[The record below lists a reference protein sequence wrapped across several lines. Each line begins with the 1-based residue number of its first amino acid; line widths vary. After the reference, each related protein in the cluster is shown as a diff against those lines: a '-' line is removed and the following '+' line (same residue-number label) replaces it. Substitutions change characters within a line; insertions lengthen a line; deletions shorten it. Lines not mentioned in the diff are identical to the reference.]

1 MSYWQTDD
9 KIPISQKSISIPSQN
24 GLEYSAGQRIIF
36 EVPSGVEFI
45 QPRECYLKWDVK
57 LKLPSGKLPTKL
69 QLDETLG
76 AQSLIKDIRIYSG
89 GAGKILLEE
98 LQNYNVLT
106 NVKYTYETNDVLRKK
121 RALTEGSTFHSVGTR
136 GTCGGTESHKNNVI
150 ENPYF
155 KVKTGATSTEWSDD
169 DFLKVKCLLPIQ
181 TGIFQNS
188 KVFPVMMT
196 EGLQIDILLEDNNKV
211 MRQLDQVMRL
221 KRHTFMPIYH
231 SKNGSLE
238 GPDATGTAGD
248 FQSIFLA
255 NDNLIKSVDSVPFC
269 VGEEIQFVKLS
280 DGTPIVPAPVC
291 KISQISACATNG
303 LVQLEFS
310 ASGQVA
316 VDVTPLGTFG
326 LVSNAVENES
336 SYDASY
342 TLSDCEL
349 VLQQLEMPQGYKN
362 TMMKMMKEGG
372 SMNYDFLSFTNFKYS
387 QLASDIVANIRLP
400 LNMSRA
406 KAILSVP
413 TDATTYN
420 SADRITGKDT
430 YTYFDDNDATG
441 DRVMN
446 SDKSG
451 LVGIID
457 RLQDYQFFYDGKLN
471 PSRKVDTSKT
481 ATQMAVGQQGLIE
494 LEKALSMSNIIPYS
508 FLGFQENFV
517 IGRALSLHN
526 GVYDTRGKDFNLQ
539 VEYTAGTPQKNKLWN
554 NYVAHLRRI
563 EFTANGISL
572 QV

>member
-24 GLEYSAGQRIIF
+24 GLEYSAGQRVIF
-36 EVPSGVEFI
+36 EIPPSVEFI
-45 QPRECYLKWDVK
+45 QPRECYLRWDVE
-57 LKLPSGKLPTKL
+57 LKLPAGKLPTKL

-106 NVKYTYETNDVLRKK
+106 NVKYSYETSDVLRKK
-121 RALTEGSTFHSVGTR
+121 RALTEGSTYHSVATR

-155 KVKTGATSTEWSDD
+155 KVKSGATSTTWTDA

-196 EGLQIDILLEDNNKV
+196 EGLEIDILLEDNNKV
-211 MRQLDQVMRL
+211 MRQLDQCMRL

-238 GPDATGTAGD
+238 GPDATNNATD
-248 FQSIFLA
+248 FQTIFLA
-255 NDNLIKSVDSVPFC
+255 NDNMINSVESVPFC
-269 VGEEIQFVKLS
+269 VGEEIQFVALAT
-280 DGTPIVPAPVC
+280 GTPVVPAPVC
-291 KISQISACATNG
+291 KISSISACTTNG
-303 LVQLEFS
+303 LVQLDFS
-310 ASGQVA
+310 ASGQVGTSITA
-316 VDVTPLGTFG
+316 LGTYG
-326 LVSNAVENES
+326 VVSNSVENES
-336 SYDASY
+336 TYDATY
-342 TLSDCEL
+342 TLSDCQL

-372 SMNYDFLSFTNFKYS
+372 SMNYDFLSFTNYKYS
-387 QLASDIVANIRLP
+387 QLAGDIVANIRLP

-406 KAILSVP
+406 KAILAVP

-420 SADRITGKDT
+420 SANRITGKGT
-430 YTYFDDNDATG
+430 YTYFDDDDHTS
-441 DRVMN
+441 DKVMN

-471 PSRKVDTSKT
+471 PSRRVDTSKT

-508 FLGFQENFV
+508 FLSFQENFV

-554 NYVAHLRRI
+554 NYVSHLRRI